1 MSKIVFNRNCL
12 FQMTFENGFSISLSS
27 TYGSYSSN
35 RNIPYNEISP
45 NRNTVETIE
54 VACWDEEEDGTF
66 VPLSP
71 FDDVVGYVKADHV
84 AQYIAIVSQARS
96 VEEIKEKVKGLGVQG

>member
-1 MSKIVFNRNCL
+1 MSKIVFHRNCV

-35 RNIPYNEISP
+35 RHTPYDEISP
-45 NRNTVETIE
+45 NRNIVETIE
-54 VACWDEEEDGTF
+54 VACWDENDEGVF

-71 FDDVVGYVKADHV
+71 FDDVVGYVKADQV

-96 VEEIKEKVKGLGVQG
+96 AEEIKEKVKGLGVQN

>member
-1 MSKIVFNRNCL
+1 MSKIVFHRNCV

-27 TYGSYSSN
+27 TGGSYSSN
-35 RNIPYNEISP
+35 RDVLYDNISP

-54 VACWDEEEDGTF
+54 VACWDEEEDGNF

-71 FDDVVGYVKADHV
+71 FDDVVGYVKADQV

-96 VEEIKEKVKGLGVQG
+96 AEEIKEKVKELGIQG

>member
-1 MSKIVFNRNCL
+1 
-12 FQMTFENGFSISLSS
+12 MTFENGFSISLSS
-27 TYGSYSSN
+27 TGGSYSSN
-35 RNIPYNEISP
+35 RDIPYNEISP
-45 NRNTVETIE
+45 NRNEVETIE

-71 FDDVVGYVKADHV
+71 FNDVVGYVKADQV

-96 VEEIKEKVKGLGVQG
+96 VEEIKEKVKGLGFQN